1 MRKHILAALCI
12 SFALSNFDVSAQKQY
27 RNIQEVKNTK
37 YPYTFIENDPA
48 NARFYT
54 LPNGLSVILSRNT
67 EEPKIQTLIAVKAG
81 SKHDPAE
88 HTGLA
93 HYLEHMLFKGTDKY
107 GTIDFEKE
115 SVYLLQIDS
124 LYSVY
129 NKTKDETRRKAIYK
143 AIDSVSL
150 IAASY
155 AIPNEYDKLMQI
167 IGAEGTNA
175 FTSFEQTVY
184 VNSIPSNELHRWIK
198 IEAERFRNPILRLF
212 HTELEAVYE
221 EKNISMDNDQS
232 KVFESLLENLFQKHN
247 YGQQTTIGTV
257 EHLKNPSLQAIRDYY
272 TRYYVPNN
280 MAIVMA
286 GELDFDATIEMIA
299 AHFAFME
306 PKEVPVY
313 TFEPESPRSAPV
325 SIEITGPSSEMTIL
339 GFRLPG
345 EGSKESKL
353 LRMMDL
359 VLSNSAAGLID
370 INLNMQ
376 QKVLQAGC
384 SPLILKD
391 YSAHYFYGLAKQGQ
405 SLEEVQKLLLEQIE
419 AVKKGDFDEK
429 LLKGIVLN
437 NVVEEINNFE
447 DNDGVAYALLDNFVI
462 EGNWIDRLNL
472 NYELSLITKEELMAF
487 ATTYYANDYVSI
499 FKRQGPNPI
508 AAKIEKPEIS
518 SIPVNRDKQSI
529 FVAEILEEKTTLVE
543 PQFVNFEKDMQ
554 RSKIK
559 NVDYFH
565 LPNQRNDLFE
575 LYYVIDMGDYNSKSL
590 SFALEYLEYLGTD
603 KYSPEEIKEQFYQLG
618 CSFGVSSS
626 SRYSYVTLSGLQENF
641 EKSVALFEH
650 LLQNVK
656 GNDEV
661 LMELK
666 GSWLQI
672 RENNLSNKSAIRNAL
687 NNYAAYGPK
696 NPSRFNLTNKEVIK
710 LKSSSLL
717 KDIQFLQK
725 IKHDIVYY
733 GPENQENIKRI
744 IAQYHVIPATFLA
757 SPKAQVFTLQQP
769 KKQAVFF
776 AHYDMVQA
784 EITWNAPTIAFSLE
798 KTPVSAWYNEYFGG
812 GMSSIVFQE
821 IREARALAYSTYA
834 RWGMG
839 YFPGEKGRLLA
850 YVGTQADKMH
860 MAIASMQD
868 LIRELPIDDRAIEQS
883 RNAVLNGIRTSRTSK
898 SSIYFAWRSQQLI
911 GLQQPTSQYIFE
923 KLPTLNGG
931 DLLQFYS
938 DHIKYTTFNL
948 SILANQSNVSKKEL
962 SQYGKV
968 KQIKTQT
975 LFGY

>member
-1 MRKHILAALCI
+1 MRKHIFAALCI
-12 SFALSNFDVSAQKQY
+12 SFVLSAFEVTAQKQY

-81 SKHDPAE
+81 SKNDPAE

-107 GTIDFEKE
+107 GTLDFEKE
-115 SVYLLQIDS
+115 SVFLKQIDS

-129 NKTKDETRRKAIYK
+129 NKTKDENYRKAIYK

-150 IAASY
+150 LAAAF

-184 VNSIPSNELHRWIK
+184 VNTIPSNELHRWVS

-232 KVFESLLENLFQKHN
+232 KVFESLLENLFKEHN

-272 TRYYVPNN
+272 NRYYVPNN
-280 MAIVMA
+280 MAIIMA

-299 AHFAFME
+299 SHFAYMQA
-306 PKEVPVY
+306 KEVPTY
-313 TFEPESPRSAPV
+313 TFKPETPRAEPIN
-325 SIEITGPSSEMTIL
+325 IEITGPSSEMVFM

-345 EGSKESKL
+345 ESTKESHL
-353 LRMMDL
+353 LRMMDM

-370 INLNMQ
+370 LNLNMQ

-391 YSAHYFYGLAKQGQ
+391 YSVHYFYGLSKQGQ
-405 SLEEVQKLLLEQIE
+405 SLEDVQKLLLQQID
-419 AVKKGDFDEK
+419 AVKRGDFDEA
-429 LLKGIVLN
+429 LLKGIIFN
-437 NVVEEINNFE
+437 NVVQEIESFEENQ
-447 DNDGVAYALLDNFVI
+447 GVAYTLLDNFVT

-472 NYELSLITKEELMAF
+472 NYALSQITKEDLMNF
-487 ATTYYANDYVSI
+487 AKNYYQNDFVTIY
-499 FKRQGPNPI
+499 KRQGPNPVQ
-508 AAKIEKPEIS
+508 AKIEKPEIS
-518 SIPVNRDKQSI
+518 SIPVNRDQQSK
-529 FVAEILEEKTTLVE
+529 FVSDIIAEKTELVS
-543 PQFVNFEKDMQ
+543 PLFIDFEKDMQ
-554 RSKIK
+554 RSALGPV
-559 NVDYFH
+559 NYFH
-565 LPNQRNDLFE
+565 IPNNRNDLFE
-575 LYYVIDMGDYNSKSL
+575 LYYVIEMGDYHSKSL

-603 KYSPEEIKEQFYQLG
+603 KYSPEAIKEQFYQLG
-618 CSFGVSSS
+618 CNFNVSSS
-626 SRYSYVTLSGLQENF
+626 SRFSYVTLSGLQENF

-656 GNDEV
+656 GDDEV
-661 LMELK
+661 LLELK
-666 GSWLQI
+666 GSWLKS
-672 RENNLSNKSAIRNAL
+672 RENNMSSKGAIRNAL

-696 NPSRFNLTNKEVIK
+696 NPSRFNLTNKEVLK
-710 LKSSSLL
+710 LKSSALL
-717 KDIQFLQK
+717 RELKELQTF
-725 IKHDIVYY
+725 KHDIVYY
-733 GPENQENIKRI
+733 GPANQEAIKSVLNK
-744 IAQYHVIPATFLA
+744 HHPLPSVFKNT
-757 SPKAQVFTLQQP
+757 PKAQVFIPKQP
-769 KKQAVFF
+769 KKQSVFF

-784 EITWNAPTIAFSLE
+784 EITWNAPTIEFSLS
-798 KTPVSAWYNEYFGG
+798 TSPVSAWYNEYFGG

-821 IREARALAYSTYA
+821 IREARALAYSTFS

-839 YFPGEKGRLLA
+839 YYPGEKGRLIA

-860 MAIASMQD
+860 Q
-868 LIRELPIDDRAIEQS
+868 AIEAMDELLRKLPVNEMAMDQS
-883 RNAVLNGIRTSRTSK
+883 RNAVLNSIRTSRISK
-898 SSIYFAWRSQQLI
+898 SGIYFSWRTQELMGLTQLS
-911 GLQQPTSQYIFE
+911 SQYNFE
-923 KLPTLNGG
+923 KLPALSKE
-931 DLLQFYS
+931 DLLRFHNEYIKNAQF
-938 DHIKYTTFNL
+938 TL
-948 SILANQSNVSKKEL
+948 SVLANQNSVTKKDL
-962 SQYGKV
+962 AKYGKV
-968 KQIKTQT
+968 KQVKTSV